1 MSARSTAARLAIVA
15 AGAALSA
22 LAAGT
27 PALAT
32 GGDDAPAAGAYGT
45 YKGRVIAR
53 TGLLLRDSPTRG
65 GRVLRIEPYGATVS
79 IFCKTASEEV
89 DGNDRWYLLTDGT
102 WAWGAARY
110 IENVGKAPRWC

>member
-1 MSARSTAARLAIVA
+1 MSPRSTAARLAVVA

-22 LAAGT
+22 VAVGT

-32 GGDDAPAAGAYGT
+32 GGDNAPARPYET
-45 YKGRVIAR
+45 YTGRVIAR
-53 TGLLLRDSPTRG
+53 TGLILRDSPTRG
-65 GRVLRIEPYGATVS
+65 GIVLRVEPYGALVS
-79 IFCKTASEEV
+79 VFCKTAGESV

-110 IENVGKAPRWC
+110 IENVWKAPRWC

>member
-1 MSARSTAARLAIVA
+1 MSSRSTPARLAMVA
-15 AGAALSA
+15 AGAVLSA

-27 PALAT
+27 PALAS
-32 GGDDAPAAGAYGT
+32 GGDGDPVTGYET

-53 TGLLLRDSPTRG
+53 TGLVLRDSPARG
-65 GRVLRIEPYGATVS
+65 GRVLRIEPYGAIVS

-89 DGNDRWYLLTDGT
+89 DGNNRWYLLTDGT